1 MFSNIRLLA
10 KAKVAIGTGLL
21 LVVTGCSNFLDQDIR
36 SQLTPGTY
44 FANADQAQAAIN
56 GLYDNLRLLS
66 SNGDV
71 GYGESTWVG
80 LELMAQ
86 HATSLGQSQF
96 NNQILNQTLD
106 AANPYF
112 SSVWDNAYNGIGA
125 ANLAIARIPGITMDE
140 TQKKYLL
147 GQAYFVRAF
156 LYYHLVRLYGDV
168 PLLTTPID
176 GTSPDLY
183 PARSPQ
189 ADVYKLIVSDLQTAE
204 QAGLP
209 MVDRTGLISQ
219 GAVKSLLASVYLT
232 MAGYPLQQKENYQK
246 AADKAAEVIDA
257 GNYPLFVTKTVKTKA
272 KPDPVDSA
280 VYISLHNNADKNKG
294 ELILQAQYQFGIA
307 TNAISPLIIPY
318 FVGISRYNDEFGAL
332 IPTNAFFNSYEAG
345 DLRTAEQQFYFSKYP
360 RIKAPTD
367 TVKFNAHALYK
378 YFHRESAL
386 SASTP
391 DCDENWTLL
400 RMPEVMLIYAEA
412 INEVGAATPKAY
424 EQINAIRNRAMLK
437 PIGSLSQAAFR
448 EAVWKERYHELAYE
462 NKAYFDIQ
470 RTRKAY
476 DVVNNRFVDAVG
488 FKNEVGNAFQSKYL
502 LWGIP
507 TAEIN
512 TNNKLTQ
519 NPGY

>member
-1 MFSNIRLLA
+1 MFSRTRLFS
-10 KAKVAIGTGLL
+10 KAPTVLGAALL
-21 LVVTGCSNFLDQDIR
+21 LTVASGCSDFLKQDIR
-36 SQLTPGTY
+36 SQLTPDTY
-44 FANADQAQAAIN
+44 FTNAGQAQAAIN
-56 GLYDNLRLLS
+56 GLYDNLRIMS
-66 SNGDV
+66 STDV
-71 GYGESTWVG
+71 GYGESLWVG
-80 LELMAQ
+80 LELFAQ

-106 AANPYF
+106 ANNPYF
-112 SSVWDNAYNGIGA
+112 SSMWNNAYNGIAA
-125 ANLAIARIPGITMDE
+125 ANLSLARIPGIDMPDD
-140 TQKKYLL
+140 QKKALL

-168 PLLTTPID
+168 PLITTPVD
-176 GTSPDLY
+176 GNSPDLY
-183 PARSPQ
+183 PTRTAT

-209 MVDRTGLISQ
+209 NVDRTGRISE
-219 GAVKSLLASVYLT
+219 GAVKSLLSSVYLT

-257 GNYPLFVTKTVKTKA
+257 GTYPLF
-272 KPDPVDSA
+272 SN
-280 VYISLHNNADKNKG
+280 YISLHNNADKNQG

-307 TNAISPLIIPY
+307 TNAISPLVVPY
-318 FVGISRYNDEFGAL
+318 FAGISNYNDEFGAL
-332 IPTNAFFNSYEAG
+332 IPTNGFFNTYESG
-345 DLRTAEQQFYFSKYP
+345 DLRAQERQFYFSSYP
-360 RIKAPTD
+360 RFKAPAG
-367 TVKFNAHALYK
+367 TVNFNAHALYK
-378 YFHRESAL
+378 YFHLESAL
-386 SASTP
+386 STVTP

-412 INEVGAATPKAY
+412 INEASAATPKAY
-424 EQINAIRNRAMLK
+424 AQINAIRSRAQL
-437 PIGSLSQAAFR
+437 PALSGLSQDDFR
-448 EAVWKERYHELAYE
+448 TAVWKERYHELAYE

-488 FKNEVGNAFQSKYL
+488 FKNEVGNPLQSKYL

-507 TAEIN
+507 RAEIN